1 MDMEEEVGIMHIVIN
16 SNNHSKKYIVDPP
29 QITYN
34 EGFKKR
40 EKNAQAHV
48 DLAYKSG
55 QGRR

>member
-34 EGFKKR
+34 EGFKK
-40 EKNAQAHV
+40 
-48 DLAYKSG
+48 KSI
-55 QGRR
+55 QKYFLYFLFI